1 MKKYIILLIIV
12 SALSISLTL
21 TACQGTQ
28 GGSDSTTTPE
38 PSDSVSES
46 LDASSEDT
54 SVTTEKTKETSES
67 SSSASNTSSTEASAS
82 EESSSSG
89 SSASA
94 TSSSASD
101 KWTETAFESVMYV
114 LADNAKSYKT
124 PDEHG
129 EKANSYKKN
138 TKVKVVAKTDN
149 GFYKLS
155 TDDYI
160 KMIYLG
166 PKPVDGDPIIT
177 IATTPPPVER

>member
-1 MKKYIILLIIV
+1 MKKYISLLIIV
-12 SALSISLTL
+12 STLSVLLNL

-28 GGSDSTTTPE
+28 DGSDSTTTPE
-38 PSDSVSES
+38 PSNSISSDVPSNNTSEN
-46 LDASSEDT
+46 
-54 SVTTEKTKETSES
+54 TEETSES
-67 SSSASNTSSTEASAS
+67 SSSASSTSSAETSTS
-82 EESSSSG
+82 EESSSS
-89 SSASA
+89 SS
-94 TSSSASD
+94 SD
-101 KWTETAFESVMYV
+101 KWTETAFESVMYIIT
-114 LADNAKSYKT
+114 DNAKSYKT

-155 TDDYI
+155 TEDYI